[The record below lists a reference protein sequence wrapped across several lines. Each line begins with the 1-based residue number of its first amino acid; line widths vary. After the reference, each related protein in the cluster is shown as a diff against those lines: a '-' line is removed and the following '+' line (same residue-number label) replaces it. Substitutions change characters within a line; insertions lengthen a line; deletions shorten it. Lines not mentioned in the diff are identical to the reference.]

1 MKKETRMAKNDT
13 VCAKLR
19 HSWLGV
25 ARMYNAE
32 ALKYDLT
39 TTVGFILLRIDSK
52 EGVPS
57 TKIGPLLGM
66 EATSLTRTLS
76 QLEKKGYI
84 RRQKDETDARR
95 VLITLTDKGK
105 QKRDIARKTVKA
117 FNEEIRKR
125 VGEQKLNTFL
135 SVLENISGIASEMDF
150 Q

>member
-1 MKKETRMAKNDT
+1 MANTDT
-13 VCAKLR
+13 ICARLR

-32 ALKYDLT
+32 ALQHDLT

-76 QLEKKGYI
+76 QLEEKGYI
-84 RRQKDETDARR
+84 RRKKDTRDARR
-95 VLITLTDKGK
+95 VMITLTEKGK

-125 VGEQKLNTFL
+125 VDEKHLTTFL
-135 SVLENISGIASEMDF
+135 NVLQDINGLAIEMNF
-150 Q
+150 TSKTKA